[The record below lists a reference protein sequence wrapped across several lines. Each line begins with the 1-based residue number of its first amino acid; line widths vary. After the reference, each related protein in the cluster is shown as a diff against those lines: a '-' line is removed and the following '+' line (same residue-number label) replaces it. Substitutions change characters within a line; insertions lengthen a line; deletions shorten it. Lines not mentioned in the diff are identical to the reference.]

1 MNQFWPL
8 AALELSRVLKIGSG
22 ISRIGLPLTSPSG
35 PSAPGGGTDKF
46 GLRGV
51 VASEKEI
58 ALPKRSPQEF
68 RPSDET
74 TGITGDVLLF
84 KRTSLRTGMLSIC
97 GSDVGCAGLS
107 GVRSSYFIGLTGRAG
122 LPCGAER
129 GCVSAGSNRTP

>member
-1 MNQFWPL
+1 
-8 AALELSRVLKIGSG
+8 VLKIGSG
-22 ISRIGLPLTSPSG
+22 ISRIGLPLTIPSG
-35 PSAPGGGTDKF
+35 PSASGGDTGTF

-51 VASEKEI
+51 VPSEKEG

-74 TGITGDVLLF
+74 TGIAGDVLLF

-107 GVRSSYFIGLTGRAG
+107 GVRSSDFLGLTGRAG
-122 LPCGAER
+122 LPCGADR
-129 GCVSAGSNRTP
+129 GCVSAEFNRTP